1 MSNNPDPQIL
11 AQLMAMYQSG
21 QIKLPN
27 QDQNQGQNNNNMN
40 PFYNN
45 NNGTVFLNNNQ
56 NQNQFGFNQ
65 NQNQFGFNQN
75 QFGFN
80 PAMYGSMNVNN
91 ANPGFNFNF
100 NNQDLNNMPNNM
112 VNNMQ
117 NNMQNIMQNNMQ
129 NQEQN
134 WSLIFET
141 KPGNSQITIQIG
153 SSEILS
159 SAFAKYRTKSMKNDT
174 SLMFKF
180 KGKPLDPKLTISG
193 SGLNDKAVITVE
205 ERQSNPPQNN
215 NNNHN
220 KNAILNNDP
229 NQMNLFFEKRGE
241 NQVMNIQI
249 QPDKYVRDAILA
261 YKNKVNKDGNM
272 IFIFNSKTL
281 DENMTLKQAGLNTG
295 ARILVVETAEIIG
308 A

>member
-11 AQLMAMYQSG
+11 AQLMALYQSG

-27 QDQNQGQNNNNMN
+27 QDQTQGQNINMN
-40 PFYNN
+40 QFNNN

-56 NQNQFGFNQ
+56 NQNQNPYGFNP
-65 NQNQFGFNQN
+65 N

-80 PAMYGSMNVNN
+80 PAMYGNMNVNN
-91 ANPGFNFNF
+91 VNPGFNFGF
-100 NNQDLNNMPNNM
+100 NNQN
-112 VNNMQ
+112 
-117 NNMQNIMQNNMQ
+117 QNNMQ
-129 NQEQN
+129 NQEQG
-134 WSLIFET
+134 WTLTFET
-141 KPGNSQITIQIG
+141 KPGNSRMDIQIG
-153 SSEILS
+153 SSEILG
-159 SAFAKYRTKSMKNDT
+159 SAFVKYRTKLMKNDIG
-174 SLMFKF
+174 LKFKY
-180 KGKPLDPKLTISG
+180 KGKPLDPKATVSG
-193 SGLNDKAVITVE
+193 SGLEDGAVITVE
-205 ERQSNPPQNN
+205 QEQSKPPQNN
-215 NNNHN
+215 NNQN
-220 KNAILNNDP
+220 KNVFLNNNNP

-281 DENMTLKQAGLNTG
+281 DENMSLKQAGLNTG
-295 ARILVVETAEIIG
+295 ARILVVETSGLVG